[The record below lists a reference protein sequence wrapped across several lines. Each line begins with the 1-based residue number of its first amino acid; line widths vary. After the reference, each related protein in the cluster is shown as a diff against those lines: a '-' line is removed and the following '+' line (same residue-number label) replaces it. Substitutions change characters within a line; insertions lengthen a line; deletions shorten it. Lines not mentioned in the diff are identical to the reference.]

1 MKKINCIF
9 IIFICISC
17 NTSKTNNLEIDK
29 KFSNNLDSTAKVSL
43 MVTPS
48 QFEDCYLVKVDN
60 IDYLISIDINNRIK
74 SIFTYDTKFRSIDWI
89 KIGMKLSEVIEK
101 SKHKPY
107 LINGWAYV
115 VPLNSGWYAAFE
127 TSNYES
133 NALSSDS
140 TVKWIYKRQ

>member
-74 SIFTYDTKFRSIDWI
+74 SIFTYDTKFR
-89 KIGMKLSEVIEK
+89 
-101 SKHKPY
+101 
-107 LINGWAYV
+107 
-115 VPLNSGWYAAFE
+115 
-127 TSNYES
+127 
-133 NALSSDS
+133 
-140 TVKWIYKRQ
+140 